1 MFNRLFTPK
10 WEHTN
15 PGIRR
20 NALESGVAPAEAVAK
35 AAREDEDPE
44 VRRCAVERLDDL
56 ELLADLVATEPAP
69 DIRAVAGRRQQ
80 ELLAGPLQEG
90 PSLEARL
97 AILGPECSSELCVFL
112 AGQAQVA
119 EIRSA
124 ALEQVSDTAVLC
136 AVAVEDPIAAVRRV
150 ALERIDDPQG
160 WEMVAREARKKDK
173 QISRLA
179 RERLDAWRKACSDRE
194 SAERLCQEMEGLLS
208 GTLKAGDD
216 LRIRRL
222 DGQKDQLESSFT
234 PQLTVRYEHARE
246 QAVAEIE
253 RLTALHKAR
262 RAICM
267 ELESLLAGMSDD
279 EGMGTQTAE
288 DLLVSLE
295 AVIARWQALLPE
307 ADDDKPL
314 AQRFAGLVQ
323 QVRRES
329 GRLAS
334 DHARTIP
341 LQALVQQARELS
353 QGKAE
358 IAEARIRK
366 LERHWTTLEQPTSR
380 ALAEEL
386 QHDFDSALQALRA
399 RLERQHQ
406 QRMQALDTAEGQLA
420 ELEVALQQGELERAL
435 SLRNRVRHQLK
446 TAKGVDQRRQRA
458 LQERLEG
465 MQPRL
470 EELRQWRHWGGG
482 EARPRLCTE
491 IEALADSGL
500 TAEEIAARVRN
511 ARDAWKRIDRAEG
524 PAGEALWQ
532 RFDQACTR
540 AYEPYQR
547 EQREQAA
554 QRAAHFDQKHAL
566 CRELDA
572 FERDTDWKQVDWHAA
587 DQRVRKAR
595 ERWRRIGP
603 VPGKARKNLEKNY
616 HEILERL
623 ESHLGKERER
633 ELRRRRALIA
643 KVEQLATAPDGRTA
657 AREVKQ
663 AQARWKPAVL
673 AAPKLERSLWKQFR
687 SACDAVFNHIREQRN
702 ATDAEHQ
709 ANLER
714 KTALCAELEAL
725 LDNADIDS
733 RDLVQRFGK
742 ARSEWAEA
750 GAIPRTAERP
760 MQARFEKLE
769 KRLAQRKQQQA
780 RAATELLLQGLQA
793 RSRLCER
800 LEAEVLAS
808 TLEAASCQALVE
820 ETRQAWQSLGVLDKR
835 HEKVMH
841 ERFDRACRSL
851 GGDDQARQTLLE
863 GLSANLEQRL
873 ELCLKMEIAAEI
885 DSPAEFAEARMRFQ
899 VSRLADAMQH
909 NLDERLSPQERL
921 RDLQMAWYQ
930 AGPVPGEMRDG
941 LNTRFERV
949 IAAIGSLP
957 ES

>member
-10 WEHTN
+10 WEHTD
-15 PGIRR
+15 PCIRR
-20 NALESGVAPAEAVAK
+20 NALESGAAPAEAVAK

-69 DIRAVAGRRQQ
+69 DIRALAGRRQQ

-112 AGQAQVA
+112 AGQAQVT

-136 AVAVEDPIAAVRRV
+136 AIAVEDPVAAVRRV

-208 GTLKAGDD
+208 GVLKAGDD
-216 LRIRRL
+216 IRIRRL
-222 DGQKDQLESSFT
+222 DGQRDQLESSFT
-234 PQLTVRYEHARE
+234 PQLTARYEHARE

-253 RLTALHKAR
+253 RLKALHKAR
-262 RAICM
+262 RAICT

-279 EGMGTQTAE
+279 EGKGTQTTE
-288 DLLVSLE
+288 DLLASLE
-295 AVIARWQALLPE
+295 AVIARWQELPE
-307 ADDDKPL
+307 ADDDEPL

-334 DHARTIP
+334 DRARTIP
-341 LQALVQQARELS
+341 LQQLVQQARELS
-353 QGKAE
+353 QGQAE
-358 IAEARIRK
+358 IAETRIRK
-366 LERHWTTLEQPTSR
+366 LQSHWTTLEQPTSR

-406 QRMQALDTAEGQLA
+406 QRMQALDTAERQLA

-435 SLRNRVRHQLK
+435 SLRNRIRHQLK
-446 TAKGVDQRRQRA
+446 TARSVDQRKQRA

-500 TAEEIAARVRN
+500 TAEEVAARVRN

-603 VPGKARKNLEKNY
+603 VPGKARRNLEKNY

-657 AREVKQ
+657 AHEVKQ
-663 AQARWKPAVL
+663 AQARWKPTVL

-702 ATDAEHQ
+702 AADAEHQ

-714 KTALCAELEAL
+714 KTALCVELDAL
-725 LDNADIDS
+725 LENADMDS
-733 RDLVQRFGK
+733 HDLAHRFGK
-742 ARSEWAEA
+742 ARSEWADI

-769 KRLAQRKQQQA
+769 KRLDQRKQQQA

-800 LEAEVLAS
+800 LEAEVLES
-808 TLEAASCQALVE
+808 TLEAVSRQALVE
-820 ETRQAWQSLGVLDKR
+820 ESRQAWQSLEALDKR

-841 ERFDRACRSL
+841 ARFDRACRAL

-863 GLSANLEQRL
+863 GLPTNLEQRL

-885 DSPAEFAEARMRFQ
+885 DSPAEFAEARMRLK

-909 NLDERLSPQERL
+909 NLDERRSRQERL

-930 AGPVPGEMRDG
+930 AGPVPGEVHDG
-941 LNTRFERV
+941 LNTRFER
-949 IAAIGSLP
+949 ITAAIGSLP
-957 ES
+957 AS